1 MKYFTSL
8 KVLSPLAFMKK
19 WALNISL
26 QNNSRNNSRSNSR
39 SMRKLILLLN
49 KKKEKEKNGGSN

>member
-26 QNNSRNNSRSNSR
+26 QNNSRNNSRS
-39 SMRKLILLLN
+39 MRKLILLLN
-49 KKKEKEKNGGSN
+49 KEKEKEKNGGSN